1 MTERNS
7 RRGYPQQHISL
18 LIYHSLWITFAH
30 FWVISIILLPAGC
43 SQDVLPEMTSSETV
57 TPIRL
62 SGDISSESGSTLD
75 ILSFENDRLRRLDS
89 YQRIEHFKGD
99 SVHIGSTGGEKIFF
113 FCMGSRMGRYS
124 WADISSY
131 AALKKIRCNLEE
143 ETVESPV
150 MTGECRFKAG
160 ESGCEVAMKALT
172 CQIVIKSLSC
182 DFSGTPYAGEKLH
195 SVRAYLTNVNAS
207 CSLIPTG
214 HSGPE
219 RIINPGMLHSE
230 DVRRFKREDT
240 IYAELCNELG
250 SVPVGMPR
258 PFLCYENIGNE
269 NVIGSPATR
278 LVIEGSIAGM
288 TYYWPIDINRNAP
301 ESERGVRQGCRY
313 CFDIL
318 IRRKGSTDPD
328 RPIGLSDNEIK
339 LEILSWKEKEDYQ
352 VIF

>member
-1 MTERNS
+1 
-7 RRGYPQQHISL
+7 
-18 LIYHSLWITFAH
+18 
-30 FWVISIILLPAGC
+30 
-43 SQDVLPEMTSSETV
+43 
-57 TPIRL
+57 
-62 SGDISSESGSTLD
+62 
-75 ILSFENDRLRRLDS
+75 
-89 YQRIEHFKGD
+89 
-99 SVHIGSTGGEKIFF
+99 
-113 FCMGSRMGRYS
+113 
-124 WADISSY
+124 
-131 AALKKIRCNLEE
+131 
-143 ETVESPV
+143 
-150 MTGECRFKAG
+150 MTGECRLKAG

-172 CQIVIKSLSC
+172 CQIVIKSLCC

-195 SVRAYLTNVNAS
+195 NVRAYLTNVNAS

-240 IYAELCNELG
+240 IYADLCNELG

-328 RPIGLSDNEIK
+328 RPIGLNDNEIK
-339 LEILSWKEKEDYQ
+339 LEIQSWKEKEDYQ